1 MTSPALQLGLLLVRR
16 NITRRFGKAGIA
28 FAGVALAI
36 AALVLLE
43 AIMEGVSDTM
53 VRNSVAIHHGD
64 VNVTWQGNDVPLDD
78 LRRLAGVRRILPRI
92 CLTGVLAR
100 SEAQASLMLYAV
112 EPDLEAQ
119 ETAVPRRI
127 VEGKNVQT
135 ADDILVG
142 SRLAEQLGARLGD
155 TLQFWQP
162 GVAPRPFRVCGVFRT
177 GIELLDAKTAYT
189 RRLLQAAPA
198 AREIAVFIEPG
209 YDPHAVAQAL
219 RERLGPA
226 VRVTP
231 WTEALTELV
240 QLIGLNHVAMNIV
253 HLLALLVLGFGV
265 SNTVFISV
273 SQRTRELGLLKA
285 MGFTPGGVAALVLTE
300 VLLLV
305 LAAGLCG
312 AGLGCVAVK
321 VWSLHGLDLARWT
334 SENPHFVISGI
345 VHPRLTLRGLLL
357 PGGVALCCGVV
368 AALLPARRAGRLSV
382 IEALRGL

>member
-1 MTSPALQLGLLLVRR
+1 MITPRLQLGLLLVRR
-16 NITRRFGKAGIA
+16 SVTRRFGKAAIA

-64 VNVTWQGNDVPLDD
+64 VNATWQGGDLPLEGVK
-78 LRRLAGVRRILPRI
+78 RLAGVRRVLPRL
-92 CLTGVLAR
+92 CLGGVLAR
-100 SEAQASLMLYAV
+100 GDTQASLMLYAV
-112 EPDLEAQ
+112 DPYLEAQ

-127 VEGKNVQT
+127 VEGTQART
-135 ADDILVG
+135 PDDLLVG
-142 SRLAEQLGARLGD
+142 RRLAEQLGARLGD
-155 TLQFWQP
+155 TLEFWQP
-162 GVAPRPFRVCGVFRT
+162 NLPSRRFRVCGVFRT
-177 GIELLDAKTAYT
+177 GIEVLDGKTAYT
-189 RRLLQAAPA
+189 RRGPESAVGSQ
-198 AREIAVFIEPG
+198 EIAVFIEPG
-209 YDPHAVAQAL
+209 YDPEAVARAL
-219 RERLGPA
+219 REQLGPG

-231 WTEALTELV
+231 WTEALAELV
-240 QLIGLNHVAMNIV
+240 QLIALNHVAMNVV

-285 MGFTPGGVAALVLTE
+285 MGFTPAGVATLVLTE

-312 AGLGCVAVK
+312 AVLGCAAVQL
-321 VWSLHGLDLARWT
+321 WGLHGLDLARWT

-345 VHPRLTLRGLLL
+345 VYPRLTWRGLLL
-357 PGGVALCCGVV
+357 PGAVALCCGLV